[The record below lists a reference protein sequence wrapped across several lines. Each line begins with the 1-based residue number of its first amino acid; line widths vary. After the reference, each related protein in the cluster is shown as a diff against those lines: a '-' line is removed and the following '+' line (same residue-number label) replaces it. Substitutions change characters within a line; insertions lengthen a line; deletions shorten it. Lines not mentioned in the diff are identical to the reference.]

1 MMADWPQFYNL
12 FKFPSDFL
20 TKGLTLIFI
29 LGLAAARAVSTA
41 VSLLDTW
48 GSEIRTGVSTLRT
61 GAGGLE
67 GKTSCEPEGFTA
79 LRCSGV
85 ALHLLAAFWPT
96 LSFPS

>member
-1 MMADWPQFYNL
+1 MADWPQFYNL

-48 GSEIRTGVSTLRT
+48 GSEIRTGVVQH
-61 GAGGLE
+61 LE
-67 GKTSCEPEGFTA
+67 LE
-79 LRCSGV
+79 LV
-85 ALHLLAAFWPT
+85 ALKAKLPVNLKGSLFSAVQG
-96 LSFPS
+96 